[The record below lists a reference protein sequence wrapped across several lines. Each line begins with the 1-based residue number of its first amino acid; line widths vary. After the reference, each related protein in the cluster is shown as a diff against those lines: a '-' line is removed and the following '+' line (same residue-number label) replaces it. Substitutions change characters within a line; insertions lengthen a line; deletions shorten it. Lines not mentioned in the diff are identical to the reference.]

1 MKKNNFKIVKIDKS
15 KNLFNYEKKILIN
28 ELILDLKLGYYDFE
42 KEKAQKVKFSLE
54 IDYQDKKPSNDK
66 DIKSIVNYGTIV
78 KFITKLIK
86 KKHYNFLET
95 LAEAVF
101 DELFKDKRIAK
112 IMLKIEKLEI
122 LKQCSSVGIQI
133 TKKEVMISSEIGKEV
148 IKKELPL
155 IPKLPGV
162 YRMLNDK
169 GDILY
174 VGKAKNLPNRLK
186 SYVSEKNHII
196 RTERMLSQTR
206 KLEITTTS
214 NESEALLLEAN
225 LIKKYK
231 PKFNILLRDD
241 KSFPF
246 IFIGNKDKWPQIKRH
261 RGKKTKKGF
270 YFGPFASAGSAN
282 WTIKMI
288 QKIFHLRVCDDT
300 VFKNRER
307 PCILYQIKRCSG
319 PCVGYIEKN
328 EYKKTVDDAIEFVSG
343 KSRKIQKSL
352 SDQMEKASDNLDFE
366 KAGILRDR
374 IKSLNIIQSSQRINE
389 ANLIEADVIAGYKES
404 GKTCIQVFFYRS
416 KQNWGNQ
423 AFFPKHD
430 PDEKLSDILNSFVSQ
445 FYENKSVPS
454 SIILSEE
461 IKEKILIEKTLS
473 QKEEKQIDISIAK
486 KGSKLKVINQAIKNA
501 KDSLT
506 RKLYESQNNRELF
519 DAVANKFNLETNIN
533 LIEVYDNSHIQG
545 TNSVGALIAYG
556 DEGFIKKRYRKFNIK
571 IQKNEQDD
579 YGMMREVLN
588 RRFKR
593 AIQEKDNYLT
603 FPDLVLI
610 DGGKGQYSVARE
622 TLNELGLHD
631 LPIVAIAKGKQRNSG
646 NETFFHNGKEFKF
659 IKNDPTLFFLQRIRD
674 ESHRFAISA
683 HRAKRKK
690 GISKSLLDQIEGIG
704 SIRKRALLNHFG
716 SARAVESASLDEI
729 KSVEGVEA
737 KVAKKIYNFF
747 HE

>member
-1 MKKNNFKIVKIDKS
+1 
-15 KNLFNYEKKILIN
+15 
-28 ELILDLKLGYYDFE
+28 
-42 KEKAQKVKFSLE
+42 
-54 IDYQDKKPSNDK
+54 
-66 DIKSIVNYGTIV
+66 
-78 KFITKLIK
+78 
-86 KKHYNFLET
+86 
-95 LAEAVF
+95 
-101 DELFKDKRIAK
+101 
-112 IMLKIEKLEI
+112 
-122 LKQCSSVGIQI
+122 
-133 TKKEVMISSEIGKEV
+133 MISSDIGKEV

-162 YRMLNDK
+162 YKMLNDK
-169 GDILY
+169 EQILY

-196 RTERMLSQTR
+196 RTERMLSQT
-206 KLEITTTS
+206 KKIEITTTS

-225 LIKKYK
+225 LIKKHK

-246 IFIGNKDKWPQIKRH
+246 IFIGNKEKWSQIKRH
-261 RGKKTKKGF
+261 RGKKIKEGF

-300 VFKNRER
+300 VFKNRKR

-319 PCVGYIEKN
+319 PCVGYIDIN

-343 KSRKIQKSL
+343 KSRKIQKNL
-352 SDQMEKASDNLDFE
+352 SNQMEKASESLDFE

-389 ANLIEADVIAGYKES
+389 ANLVEADVIAAYKES
-404 GKTCIQVFFYRS
+404 GQTCVQVFFYRS

-430 PDEKLSDILNSFVSQ
+430 PDENLSNILNSFVSQ

-454 SIILSEE
+454 SIILSQE
-461 IKEKILIEKTLS
+461 IKEKILIEQTLS
-473 QKEEKQIDISIAK
+473 QKEDKQVNISVAK

-501 KDSLT
+501 KDGLN
-506 RKLYESQNNRELF
+506 RKLYETQNNRELF
-519 DAVANKFNLETNIN
+519 ESVISKFNLETNIS

-545 TNSVGALIAYG
+545 TDSVGALISYG
-556 DEGFIKKRYRKFNIK
+556 EDGFIKKRYRKFNIK
-571 IQKNEQDD
+571 MKKNAQDD
-579 YGMMREVLN
+579 YGMMREVFT

-593 AIQEKDNYLT
+593 AVQEKEGHLS
-603 FPDLVLI
+603 FPDLIFV

-631 LPIVAIAKGKQRNSG
+631 IPLIAIAKGKFRNSG
-646 NETFFHNGKEFKF
+646 NETFFHNGKEYKF
-659 IKNDPTLFFLQRIRD
+659 SKNDPTLFFLQRIRD

-704 SIRKRALLNHFG
+704 SIRKRSLLNHFG

-729 KSVEGVEA
+729 KSVEGVEE

>member
-1 MKKNNFKIVKIDKS
+1 MV
-15 KNLFNYEKKILIN
+15 YR
-28 ELILDLKLGYYDFE
+28 
-42 KEKAQKVKFSLE
+42 
-54 IDYQDKKPSNDK
+54 
-66 DIKSIVNYGTIV
+66 
-78 KFITKLIK
+78 
-86 KKHYNFLET
+86 FL
-95 LAEAVF
+95 
-101 DELFKDKRIAK
+101 
-112 IMLKIEKLEI
+112 
-122 LKQCSSVGIQI
+122 
-133 TKKEVMISSEIGKEV
+133 KKEAMLSSDIGKDV

-155 IPKLPGV
+155 MPKLPGV
-162 YRMLNDK
+162 YRMLNSK
-169 GDILY
+169 NEILY
-174 VGKAKNLPNRLK
+174 VGKAKNLTNRLK

-196 RTERMLSQTR
+196 RTERMLSQTK

-231 PKFNILLRDD
+231 PKYNILLRDD

-261 RGKKTKKGF
+261 RGKKSKEGF

-319 PCVGYIEKN
+319 PCVGYIKN
-328 EYKKTVDDAIEFVSG
+328 DEYKHTVEDAIEFVSG
-343 KSRKIQKSL
+343 KSRKIQKNL
-352 SDQMEKASDNLDFE
+352 SQQMEKASEELDFE
-366 KAGILRDR
+366 RATILRDR

-430 PDEKLSDILNSFVSQ
+430 PDESLNEILNSFISQ
-445 FYENKSVPS
+445 FYENKSVPKT
-454 SIILSEE
+454 IIINEA
-461 IKEKILIEKTLS
+461 IKEKTLIEKTLS
-473 QKEEKQIDISIAK
+473 KKESKEISISVAK

-501 KDSLT
+501 KDSLN
-506 RKLYESQNNRELF
+506 RKLYESQNNRDLF
-519 DAVANKFNLETNIN
+519 DKVAKKFDLETNVS
-533 LIEVYDNSHIQG
+533 LVEVYDNSHIQG
-545 TNSVGALIAYG
+545 TNSVGALITFG
-556 DEGFIKKRYRKFNIK
+556 EEGFIKKRYRKFNIK
-571 IQKNEQDD
+571 NKQNEQDD
-579 YGMMREVLN
+579 YGMMKEVLS
-588 RRFKR
+588 RRFKK
-593 AIQEKDNYLT
+593 AIQEKDNYLS

-610 DGGKGQYSVARE
+610 DGGKGQYSSARDA
-622 TLNELGLHD
+622 LNELGLHD
-631 LPIVAIAKGKQRNSG
+631 IPIIAIAKGKFRNSG
-646 NETFFHNGKEFKF
+646 DETFFHNGKSFKF
-659 IKNDPTLFFLQRIRD
+659 LKNDPTLFFLQRIRD
-674 ESHRFAISA
+674 EAHRFAVSA

-690 GISKSLLDQIEGIG
+690 GISRSLLDQIEGIG
-704 SIRKRALLNHFG
+704 SMRKRALLNHFG

-729 KSVEGVEA
+729 KTVEGVEE

>member
-1 MKKNNFKIVKIDKS
+1 M
-15 KNLFNYEKKILIN
+15 
-28 ELILDLKLGYYDFE
+28 
-42 KEKAQKVKFSLE
+42 
-54 IDYQDKKPSNDK
+54 
-66 DIKSIVNYGTIV
+66 T
-78 KFITKLIK
+78 
-86 KKHYNFLET
+86 
-95 LAEAVF
+95 
-101 DELFKDKRIAK
+101 
-112 IMLKIEKLEI
+112 
-122 LKQCSSVGIQI
+122 
-133 TKKEVMISSEIGKEV
+133 SSEVGKEI

-186 SYVSEKNHII
+186 SYVAEKNHII

-246 IFIGNKDKWPQIKRH
+246 IFISNKDKWPQIKRH
-261 RGKKTKKGF
+261 RGKKVKEGF

-300 VFKNRER
+300 VFKNRQR

-319 PCVGYIEKN
+319 PCVGYIKED
-328 EYKKTVDDAIEFVSG
+328 EYKKNVEDAIEFVSG

-352 SDQMEKASDNLDFE
+352 SDQMEKASDDLDFE
-366 KAGILRDR
+366 KAVILRDR

-389 ANLIEADVIAGYKES
+389 ANLVEADVIAGYKES

-430 PDEKLSDILNSFVSQ
+430 PDEKLADVLNSFVSQ

-461 IKEKILIEKTLS
+461 IKEKFLIEKTLS
-473 QKEEKQIDISIAK
+473 QKEEKQINISVAK

-501 KDSLT
+501 KDSLN
-506 RKLYESQNNRELF
+506 RKLYESQNNKELF
-519 DAVANKFNLETNIN
+519 DAVASKFNLETNIN

-571 IQKNEQDD
+571 IKNNEQDD

-659 IKNDPTLFFLQRIRD
+659 TKNDSTLFFLQRIRD

-690 GISKSLLDQIEGIG
+690 GITKSLLDQIDGIG
-704 SIRKRALLNHFG
+704 AIRKRALLNHFG

-729 KSVEGVEA
+729 KSVEGVEV

>member
-1 MKKNNFKIVKIDKS
+1 
-15 KNLFNYEKKILIN
+15 
-28 ELILDLKLGYYDFE
+28 
-42 KEKAQKVKFSLE
+42 
-54 IDYQDKKPSNDK
+54 
-66 DIKSIVNYGTIV
+66 
-78 KFITKLIK
+78 
-86 KKHYNFLET
+86 
-95 LAEAVF
+95 
-101 DELFKDKRIAK
+101 
-112 IMLKIEKLEI
+112 
-122 LKQCSSVGIQI
+122 
-133 TKKEVMISSEIGKEV
+133 MISSEIGKEV

-169 GDILY
+169 GEILY

-186 SYVSEKNHII
+186 SYIAEKNHII
-196 RTERMLSQTR
+196 RTERMLSQTK

-225 LIKKYK
+225 LIKKHK

-246 IFIGNKDKWPQIKRH
+246 IFIGNKDIWPQIRRH
-261 RGKKTKKGF
+261 RGKKTKEGF

-319 PCVGYIEKN
+319 PCVGYVEK
-328 EYKKTVDDAIEFVSG
+328 EDYKKTVDDAIEFVSG

-352 SDQMEKASDNLDFE
+352 SDQMEKASEDLDFE
-366 KAGILRDR
+366 KAVILRDR

-430 PDEKLSDILNSFVSQ
+430 PDESLSNILNSFVSQ

-454 SIILSEE
+454 SIIISEE
-461 IKEKILIEKTLS
+461 IKEKNLIEKTLS
-473 QKEEKQIDISIAK
+473 KKEGKQVNLSVAK
-486 KGSKLKVINQAIKNA
+486 KGSKLKVINQATKNA
-501 KDSLT
+501 KESLN

-519 DAVANKFNLETNIN
+519 DSVASKFNLETNIN
-533 LIEVYDNSHIQG
+533 LVEVYDNSHIQG
-545 TNSVGALIAYG
+545 TNSVGALIAFG
-556 DEGFIKKRYRKFNIK
+556 EEGFIKKRYRKFNIK
-571 IQKNEQDD
+571 SKKNEQDD

-593 AIQEKDNYLT
+593 AIQEKDNYLS
-603 FPDLVLI
+603 FPDLVI
-610 DGGKGQYSVARE
+610 VDGGKGQYSVARDS
-622 TLNELGLHD
+622 LNELGLHEI
-631 LPIVAIAKGKQRNSG
+631 PIIAIAKGKFRNSG
-646 NETFFHNGKEFKF
+646 NETFFHNGKEYKF
-659 IKNDPTLFFLQRIRD
+659 NKNDPTLFFLQRIRD

-683 HRAKRKK
+683 HRAKRKR

-729 KSVEGVEA
+729 KSVDGVEE

>member
-1 MKKNNFKIVKIDKS
+1 
-15 KNLFNYEKKILIN
+15 
-28 ELILDLKLGYYDFE
+28 
-42 KEKAQKVKFSLE
+42 
-54 IDYQDKKPSNDK
+54 
-66 DIKSIVNYGTIV
+66 
-78 KFITKLIK
+78 
-86 KKHYNFLET
+86 
-95 LAEAVF
+95 
-101 DELFKDKRIAK
+101 
-112 IMLKIEKLEI
+112 
-122 LKQCSSVGIQI
+122 
-133 TKKEVMISSEIGKEV
+133 MISSNLGKEV

-162 YRMLNDK
+162 YRMLNLK
-169 GDILY
+169 NEILY

-186 SYVSEKNHII
+186 SYITEKNHII
-196 RTERMLSQTR
+196 RTERMLSQT
-206 KLEITTTS
+206 KSLEITTTS

-246 IFIGNKDKWPQIKRH
+246 IFIGNEDKWPQIKRH
-261 RGKKTKKGF
+261 RGKKDKKGF
-270 YFGPFASAGSAN
+270 FFGPFASAGSAN

-319 PCVGYIEKN
+319 PCVGYIKESD
-328 EYKKTVDDAIEFVSG
+328 YKQDVDDAIEFVSG
-343 KSRKIQKSL
+343 KSRRIQKNL
-352 SDQMEKASDNLDFE
+352 SDQMEKASDELDFE
-366 KAGILRDR
+366 KATILRDR
-374 IKSLNIIQSSQRINE
+374 IKALNIIQSSQRINE
-389 ANLIEADVIAGYKES
+389 ANLVEADVIAGYKES

-430 PDEKLSDILNSFVSQ
+430 PDENLSEILNSFITQ

-473 QKEEKQIDISIAK
+473 QKENKQINISVAK
-486 KGSKLKVINQAIKNA
+486 KGSKLKVIEQAIKNA
-501 KDSLT
+501 KDSLN
-506 RKLYESQNNRELF
+506 RKLYESQNNKELF
-519 DAVANKFNLETNIN
+519 ESVAKKFNLETNIN

-545 TNSVGALIAYG
+545 TDSVGALIAFG
-556 DEGFIKKRYRKFNIK
+556 DEGFVKKRYRKFNIK
-571 IQKNEQDD
+571 IKKNEQDD
-579 YGMMREVLN
+579 YGMMKEVLN

-593 AIQEKDNYLT
+593 AIQEKENFLS

-610 DGGKGQYSVARE
+610 DGGKGQYSTARE
-622 TLNELGLHD
+622 VLNELGLHD
-631 LPIVAIAKGKQRNSG
+631 LPIIAIAKGKFRNSG
-646 NETFFHNGKEFKF
+646 NETFFHNGKEYKF
-659 IKNDPTLFFLQRIRD
+659 QKNDPTLFFLQRIRD

-716 SARAVESASLDEI
+716 SARGVESASLDEI
-729 KSVEGVEA
+729 KSVEGVEE

-747 HE
+747 HEWILRYQII

>member
-1 MKKNNFKIVKIDKS
+1 
-15 KNLFNYEKKILIN
+15 
-28 ELILDLKLGYYDFE
+28 
-42 KEKAQKVKFSLE
+42 
-54 IDYQDKKPSNDK
+54 
-66 DIKSIVNYGTIV
+66 
-78 KFITKLIK
+78 
-86 KKHYNFLET
+86 
-95 LAEAVF
+95 
-101 DELFKDKRIAK
+101 
-112 IMLKIEKLEI
+112 
-122 LKQCSSVGIQI
+122 
-133 TKKEVMISSEIGKEV
+133 MISSEVGKEA

-162 YRMLNDK
+162 YRMLNSK
-169 GDILY
+169 NEILY

-186 SYVSEKNHII
+186 SYISEKNHII
-196 RTERMLSQTR
+196 RTERMLSQT
-206 KLEITTTS
+206 KKIEITTTS

-261 RGKKTKKGF
+261 RGKKTKEGF

-319 PCVGYIEKN
+319 PCVGYIKKE
-328 EYKKTVDDAIEFVSG
+328 EYKSSVEDAIEFVSG
-343 KSRKIQKSL
+343 KSRRIQKNL
-352 SDQMEKASDNLDFE
+352 SNQMERASEDLDFE
-366 KAGILRDR
+366 KAVILRDR
-374 IKSLNIIQSSQRINE
+374 IKALNIIQSSQRINE
-389 ANLIEADVIAGYKES
+389 SNLVEADVIAGYKES

-430 PDEKLSDILNSFVSQ
+430 PDEKLSNILNSFVSQ

-454 SIILSEE
+454 LIILSED
-461 IKEKILIEKTLS
+461 IKEKNLIEKTLS
-473 QKEEKQIDISIAK
+473 KKESKQINISVAK
-486 KGSKLKVINQAIKNA
+486 KGSKLKVVNQAIKNA
-501 KDSLT
+501 KDSLN
-506 RKLYESQNNRELF
+506 RKLYESQNNKELF
-519 DAVANKFNLETNIN
+519 DSVSRKFNLETNIS

-545 TNSVGALIAYG
+545 TNSVGALIAFG

-571 IQKNEQDD
+571 KKDNEQDD

-593 AIQEKDNYLT
+593 AIQEKDNFLS
-603 FPDLVLI
+603 FPDLVMI
-610 DGGKGQYSVARE
+610 DGGKGQYSSARE
-622 TLNELGLHD
+622 AMNELGLHD
-631 LPIVAIAKGKQRNSG
+631 IPVIAIAKGKYRNSG
-646 NETFFHNGKEFKF
+646 NETFFHNGKDYKF
-659 IKNDPTLFFLQRIRD
+659 EKNDPTLFFLQRIRD

-690 GISKSLLDQIEGIG
+690 GITKSLLDQIQGIG
-704 SIRKRALLNHFG
+704 SMRKRALLNHFG
-716 SARAVESASLDEI
+716 SAREVESASLDEI
-729 KSVEGVEA
+729 KTVEGVEE

>member
-1 MKKNNFKIVKIDKS
+1 MTNSDT
-15 KNLFNYEKKILIN
+15 
-28 ELILDLKLGYYDFE
+28 G
-42 KEKAQKVKFSLE
+42 
-54 IDYQDKKPSNDK
+54 K
-66 DIKSIVNYGTIV
+66 DI
-78 KFITKLIK
+78 
-86 KKHYNFLET
+86 
-95 LAEAVF
+95 
-101 DELFKDKRIAK
+101 
-112 IMLKIEKLEI
+112 
-122 LKQCSSVGIQI
+122 
-133 TKKEVMISSEIGKEV
+133 
-148 IKKELPL
+148 IKKEIPL
-155 IPKLPGV
+155 IAKLPGV
-162 YRMLNDK
+162 YKMLNEK
-169 GDILY
+169 NEVLY

-206 KLEITTTS
+206 KLEVTTTS

-231 PKFNILLRDD
+231 PRFNILLRDD

-246 IFIGNKDKWPQIKRH
+246 IFISNKEKWPQIKKH
-261 RGKKTKKGF
+261 RGKKDKEGF
-270 YFGPFASAGSAN
+270 FFGPFASAGSAN

-288 QKIFHLRVCDDT
+288 QKIFQLRICDDT

-319 PCVGYIEKN
+319 PCVNFIHEN
-328 EYKKTVDDAIEFVSG
+328 DYKKSVDDAIDFVSG

-352 SDQMEKASDNLDFE
+352 SAQMETASDELDFE
-366 KAGILRDR
+366 KAAILRDR

-389 ANLIEADVIAGYKES
+389 ANLVEADVIAGYKES

-430 PDEKLSDILNSFVSQ
+430 PDENLSNIINSFVTQ
-445 FYENKSVPS
+445 FYENKSVPVN
-454 SIILSEE
+454 IILSED
-461 IKEKILIEKTLS
+461 IKEKLLIEKTLS
-473 QKEEKQIDISIAK
+473 KKENKQISISVAK
-486 KGSKLKVINQAIKNA
+486 KGSKLKVINQALKNA
-501 KDSLT
+501 KDSLN
-506 RKLYESQNNRELF
+506 RKIYESQNNKDLF
-519 DAVANKFNLETNIN
+519 ENISQKFDLESNIN
-533 LIEVYDNSHIQG
+533 LVEVYDNSHIQG
-545 TNSVGALIAYG
+545 TDSIGALITFG
-556 DEGFIKKRYRKFNIK
+556 EEGFIKKRYRKFNIK
-571 IQKNEQDD
+571 IKNNEQDD
-579 YGMMREVLN
+579 YGMMREVIN

-603 FPDLVLI
+603 MPDLILI

-622 TLNELGLHD
+622 TMNELGLHEI
-631 LPIVAIAKGKQRNSG
+631 PVIAIAKGKLRNSG

-659 IKNDPTLFFLQRIRD
+659 EKNDPTLFFLQRIRD
-674 ESHRFAISA
+674 EAHRFAISA

-690 GISKSLLDQIEGIG
+690 GLKKSLLDQISGIG

-729 KSVEGVEA
+729 KSVEGVEE

>member
-1 MKKNNFKIVKIDKS
+1 ME
-15 KNLFNYEKKILIN
+15 Y
-28 ELILDLKLGYYDFE
+28 
-42 KEKAQKVKFSLE
+42 KFL
-54 IDYQDKKPSNDK
+54 
-66 DIKSIVNYGTIV
+66 
-78 KFITKLIK
+78 
-86 KKHYNFLET
+86 
-95 LAEAVF
+95 
-101 DELFKDKRIAK
+101 
-112 IMLKIEKLEI
+112 
-122 LKQCSSVGIQI
+122 
-133 TKKEVMISSEIGKEV
+133 KKEAMTSSDIGKEV
-148 IKKELPL
+148 INKELPL

-162 YRMLNDK
+162 YRMLNSNNE
-169 GDILY
+169 ILY
-174 VGKAKNLPNRLK
+174 IGKAKNLPNRLK

-196 RTERMLSQTR
+196 RTERMLSQTK

-246 IFIGNKDKWPQIKRH
+246 IYIGNKDKWPQIKKH
-261 RGKKTKKGF
+261 RGKKDKEGF
-270 YFGPFASAGSAN
+270 FFGPFASAGSAN

-319 PCVGYIEKN
+319 PCVGYINED
-328 EYKKTVDDAIEFVSG
+328 EYKQTVKDSIEFISG

-352 SDQMEKASDNLDFE
+352 SNQMEKASDELDFE
-366 KAGILRDR
+366 KAAILRDR
-374 IKSLNIIQSSQRINE
+374 IKSLNIIQSSQKINE
-389 ANLIEADVIAGYKES
+389 ANLVEADVIAGYKES

-430 PDEKLSDILNSFVSQ
+430 PDESLGNILNSFISQ
-445 FYENKSVPS
+445 FYENKSVPKS
-454 SIILSEE
+454 LIINEE
-461 IKEKILIEKTLS
+461 IKEKSLIEKTLS
-473 QKEEKQIDISIAK
+473 KKENKQISISVAK

-501 KDSLT
+501 KDSLN
-506 RKLYESQNNRELF
+506 RKLYESQNNKDLF
-519 DAVANKFNLETNIN
+519 EKVSKKFDLESNIN

-545 TNSVGALIAYG
+545 SNSVGAMITYG

-571 IQKNEQDD
+571 IKKNEQDD
-579 YGMMREVLN
+579 YGMMKEVLG

-593 AIQEKDNYLT
+593 AVQEKDNFLS
-603 FPDLVLI
+603 FPDLVII
-610 DGGKGQYSVARE
+610 DGGKGQYSIARE
-622 TLNELGLHD
+622 TINELGLHD
-631 LPIVAIAKGKQRNSG
+631 IPIIAIAKGKNRNSG

-659 IKNDPTLFFLQRIRD
+659 QKNDPTLFFLQRLRD

-683 HRAKRKK
+683 HRAKRKRA
-690 GISKSLLDQIEGIG
+690 ISKSLLDQIQGVG

-729 KSVEGVEA
+729 KSVEGVEEQ
-737 KVAKKIYNFF
+737 VAKKIYNFF

>member
-1 MKKNNFKIVKIDKS
+1 M
-15 KNLFNYEKKILIN
+15 
-28 ELILDLKLGYYDFE
+28 
-42 KEKAQKVKFSLE
+42 A
-54 IDYQDKKPSNDK
+54 
-66 DIKSIVNYGTIV
+66 
-78 KFITKLIK
+78 
-86 KKHYNFLET
+86 
-95 LAEAVF
+95 
-101 DELFKDKRIAK
+101 
-112 IMLKIEKLEI
+112 
-122 LKQCSSVGIQI
+122 SSD
-133 TKKEVMISSEIGKEV
+133 IGKE
-148 IKKELPL
+148 IIRKELPL

-162 YRMLNDK
+162 YRMFNSK
-169 GDILY
+169 NEILY

-186 SYVSEKNHII
+186 NYLSEKNHII
-196 RTERMLSQTR
+196 RTERMLSQIKR
-206 KLEITTTS
+206 LEITTTS

-246 IFIGNKDKWPQIKRH
+246 IFIGNEDKWPQIKKH
-261 RGKKTKKGF
+261 RGKKEKKGF
-270 YFGPFASAGSAN
+270 FFGPFASAGSAN

-288 QKIFHLRVCDDT
+288 QKIFHLRVCNDT

-319 PCVGYIEKN
+319 PCVGYIKERD
-328 EYKKTVDDAIEFVSG
+328 YKQTVDDAIEFVSG
-343 KSRKIQKSL
+343 KSRRIQNNL
-352 SDQMEKASDNLDFE
+352 SKQMEKASEELNFE
-366 KAGILRDR
+366 KAAILRDR

-430 PDEKLSDILNSFVSQ
+430 PDESLGEIINSFVSQ
-445 FYENKSVPS
+445 FYENKNVPS
-454 SIILSEE
+454 LIILSEE
-461 IKEKILIEKTLS
+461 IKEKVLIEKTLS
-473 QKEEKQIDISIAK
+473 HKEKKQINISIVK
-486 KGSKLKVINQAIKNA
+486 KGPKIKVINQAIKNA
-501 KDSLT
+501 KDSLN
-506 RKLYESQNNRELF
+506 RKIYENQNNKELF
-519 DAVANKFNLETNIN
+519 EAVAKKFNLETNIN

-545 TNSVGALIAYG
+545 TNSVGALITYG
-556 DEGFIKKRYRKFNIK
+556 DDGFIKKRYRKFNIK

-579 YGMMREVLN
+579 YGMMGEVLN

-593 AIQEKDNYLT
+593 AVQEKDNYLS

-622 TLNELGLHD
+622 SLNELGLHD
-631 LPIVAIAKGKQRNSG
+631 IPVIAIAKGKFRNSG

-659 IKNDPTLFFLQRIRD
+659 AKNDPALFFLQRLRD

-690 GISKSLLDQIEGIG
+690 GISKSLLDQIDGVG

-729 KSVEGVEA
+729 KSVEGVEE
-737 KVAKKIYNFF
+737 KVAKKIYSHF